1 MNMPSTITRALSALA
16 LFALAA
22 PPSLRA
28 QTEDPA
34 HVHIGH
40 VADGFR
46 GTPEGLG
53 LLPAAVAEA
62 QVAAQ
67 HAGLAARDPTNLDGM
82 KRHAGHVLHALD
94 PSTVE
99 SGPGGGYGVK
109 AGADGAAR
117 HIELAAASEGATEN
131 VKLHANHVA
140 TAASNVSGWTD
151 EAIELARGI
160 QSATT
165 ADEAAEKLHELIQL
179 TDAIANG
186 RDTDGDGRI
195 GWQEGEGGLAQAS
208 QHLTLMRNAE
218 GLAG

>member
-1 MNMPSTITRALSALA
+1 MNMPSTVVRALSALA
-16 LFALAA
+16 LFALAT

-28 QTEDPA
+28 QSDDPA
-34 HVHIGH
+34 HMHVGH
-40 VADGFR
+40 VADAFR
-46 GTPEGLG
+46 GTPEGQG

-67 HAGLAARDPTNLDGM
+67 HAGLAARDPTNLDGL

-117 HIELAAASEGATEN
+117 HIELAAGSEGASDN

-160 QSATT
+160 QAATT
-165 ADEAAEKLHELIQL
+165 ADEATEKLHELIQL

-208 QHLTLMRNAE
+208 QHLTLMKNGE